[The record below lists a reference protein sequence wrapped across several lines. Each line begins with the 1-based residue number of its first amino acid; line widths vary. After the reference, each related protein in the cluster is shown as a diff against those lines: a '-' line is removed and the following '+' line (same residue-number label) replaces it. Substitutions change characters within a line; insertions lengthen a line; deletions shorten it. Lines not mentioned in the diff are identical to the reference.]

1 MQITLAA
8 ARVNAGFTQKE
19 AATRIG
25 VDRSTVFNWEKGR
38 TSPTYGQL
46 KLLCGLYNM
55 PIDNIFLPAT
65 LPKVE
70 KSLYKQNVTDK
81 INTA

>member
-25 VDRSTVFNWEKGR
+25 VDRSTVFKGK
-38 TSPTYGQL
+38 G
-46 KLLCGLYNM
+46 
-55 PIDNIFLPAT
+55 NISNIRSA
-65 LPKVE
+65 K
-70 KSLYKQNVTDK
+70 
-81 INTA
+81 TALRSI